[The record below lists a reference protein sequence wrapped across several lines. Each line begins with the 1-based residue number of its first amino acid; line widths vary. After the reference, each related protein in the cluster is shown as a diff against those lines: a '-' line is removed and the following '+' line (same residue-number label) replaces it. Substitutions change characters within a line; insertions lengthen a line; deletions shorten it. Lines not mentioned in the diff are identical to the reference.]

1 MDSMNLA
8 PYIDNERLADYAVS
22 CARLL
27 KSTGT
32 QSGAEAALRLHES
45 IRELRRCRDTLHR
58 RYTGAPAVPSGC
70 EWLLDNWYMVQREGP
85 AAEDELRRARSL
97 RRCRDGLII
106 TELCRTLLQ
115 AGHGRLT
122 EQRCRVFLEAF
133 QSVTVLR
140 RGELYLF
147 PAAMRAAVIQA
158 LAAVCRDMLNSPDA
172 EAYAQELE
180 ALFSSLRLLSSMD
193 MERLL
198 DSVDVCSAILSR
210 DPTGDYPKMD
220 RETKAEYLRRL
231 EIMAARRDVEEY
243 TLASELIEKSQAENR
258 HVGFLLLREPGRWG
272 AALYIAANVLLTL
285 FISLCIS
292 FYLGSLWL
300 AALLL
305 LPVSE
310 LVKAAVDF
318 LLMRVVRPRPMPRLD
333 LSEGVPEEGKSICVI
348 SVILG
353 SCDAQRL
360 EALRLA
366 SRREGKN
373 LSFGLLADLPGAATA
388 ETPRDAEL
396 LRDAQSAIDALNEK
410 YGGGFYLFT
419 RERSYNGESYS
430 GRERKRGA
438 LIELARLLCG
448 EDSELSVTGDEAALR
463 GTRYIITLDAD
474 TRIYPGSLSL
484 LIGAAMH
491 PLCTPVIDE
500 GSNVVVSGHAI
511 IHPRI
516 ETELESA
523 NSTDFSLIFAGA
535 GGCDPYCSLCG
546 ELYMDAFGSGGF
558 AGKGLIDPKALL
570 RCTAGRFPDGRI
582 LSHDALEGAYLRG
595 AYMSDAEFSDAF
607 PDKPLAYFKRQNRW
621 IRGDWQNA
629 RWIFA
634 RELADIDRFRLFD
647 SLRRSLVA
655 PLTFIAILCGFFMPA
670 QGLALAAWAALLAL
684 LSSLF
689 LSLIDRSLSRRE
701 HVRLKRHTRL
711 LTGAGGAIVRTF
723 MRLWLLPFEAWV
735 SAAAI
740 LTALW
745 RMLISHRKLLQWQT
759 FAQTSGG
766 EQLGENVRA
775 MWVSVVT
782 GVLLMAFSPAIIG
795 KSAGFMWLLSPAAA
809 AALALP
815 AYKGTA
821 IAARD
826 RELLRSAMAACW
838 RYLKDF
844 SAAEDNFLPPDNFQE
859 QPPTGAAHRTSPT
872 NIGLALAAAA
882 VSAECGI
889 IPRKEAAGYISRA
902 AATLEKM
909 PRCMGHYYNWYDTRT
924 LAPLSPPYIS
934 TVDSGN
940 MYAGLLCAA
949 NALDSWGNAELS
961 SRLRAIMAGMDF
973 APLYDRVRG
982 LFYICYDTVNN
993 AGSGGWYDLM
1003 ASEAVLTSYIAVAKG
1018 DVPMR
1023 HWRALSR
1030 AQLQKDGYRGL
1041 ASWTGTMFEYLMPA
1055 LFLPLY
1061 RASLLFESSRF
1072 CLYVQKR
1079 RHFAGKPWGISESA
1093 FYSLD
1098 ASLCYRYKAHGCPD
1112 LALKRG
1118 QDSDMVISPY
1128 SSFLALAVDPI
1139 AAVRNLRRLRD
1150 IGAYGRWGY
1159 IEALDFTPGRCRRAD
1174 GEQVRCYMAH
1184 HVSMSLLAAAN
1195 AADGGCVQKLFM
1207 ADASMAAYTLLLQ
1220 EKLPDSSVVMR
1231 RDSSPVPE
1239 RPRQHDKSR
1248 WELRGSEANAGA
1260 HACLLSNGAYSIRV
1274 TDDGNS
1280 AAFLGGCCVYD
1291 CRRPDDTLCL
1301 RLNGKKLL
1309 PAGGEY
1315 AWTLSEDH
1323 AAWSFEQDGAQCAVT
1338 LAAIDGELGEL
1349 TEVQLRGAGR
1359 AELEL
1364 GFRPVL
1370 AAPRDME
1377 SHSAYWKLG
1386 MTAQEGENSILLHRL
1401 PKGDKPG
1408 IWLCLACDHPVRFA
1422 FDEQGG
1428 AEALVSPYLRASVT
1442 VTQPRAGQAATLRFA
1457 ICIGTDAQ
1465 SAHDGAARVLTAG
1478 AYGGSM
1484 PDAAAIHLGMN
1495 AAELGAAMELVLPLW
1510 RNVLSNA
1517 APQSELWR
1525 YGISGDLPVICC
1537 DGGAVETEKLL
1548 RRFCLLKSC
1557 GLDAELVY
1565 LTREQGEYLQ
1575 PLLRHIGQVLAPVG
1589 LEALI
1594 GSPGGVFT
1602 APLEAAETVKSRA
1615 AVVIGEAQ
1623 KQYHPLREAELSA
1636 RRDVDAVPKYSWDD
1650 MKFTFEVN
1658 DTLPARIWQ
1667 HIITNGSLGAIAA
1680 DIGPAGLWYKN
1691 AREMPLIA
1699 PPGDIYDAG
1708 SPERLYVMHGGKPV
1722 SLFAANDG
1730 FACRVSYIPG
1740 CAEWEKEI
1748 GKNKI
1753 RTRLFIPQGLDARV
1767 LLIDG
1772 ADRLP
1777 LIWEL
1782 EPALG
1787 GKNGAC
1793 LRIEEEPGLI
1803 RLSSPDSYYPGVQM
1817 LIGSSAELDAET
1829 DFIPAALRIKLS
1841 AGAETVLCCGCCT
1854 ETELRELCVPDTA
1867 RSLLNAVSARWA
1879 RLLGTFS
1886 LRCGDSAL
1894 EHYMNGW
1901 AVYQTV
1907 ACRLE
1912 GRSSIYQ
1919 SGGALGFRDQ
1929 LQDSINLLLINR
1941 GYARERILDC
1951 CRHQYA
1957 EGDVLHWWHPHP
1969 DGDRGVRTRC
1979 SDDLLWLVWALC
1991 EYVEATGEEELCFI
2005 EEPYL
2010 SSPPLKDEEHD
2021 RYERPE
2027 KSAKSAAVL
2036 EHARAAL
2043 ECCIHRGFGKHGLPY
2058 TGSGDWNDAL
2068 DRVGGESVWLG
2079 WFFAHCAARFAELLE
2094 RLGADGAAQYRQY
2107 AAGVGSAADAAFNGK
2122 WYLRALYA
2130 GGEALGGGE
2139 RIDSVAQSWAV
2150 LSGFGSETRCSS
2162 AMDSALFRLWDRE
2175 HRLIRLLDPPYSDRE
2190 SSPGYITGYGEGF
2203 RENGGQYTHGAI
2215 WLAIA
2220 ALRLGRSAEG
2230 TAMLE
2235 TLLPETHEE
2244 RIYQAEPFVLP
2255 ADISTARGHEG
2266 LAGWTWYTGSAGW
2279 YFRAVTRELLGLRMR
2294 DGRLY
2299 IESPVLPEFSVRW
2312 TDDAGRTHTI
2322 ERSPDGITVDGKSYD
2337 GGGLP

>member
-45 IRELRRCRDTLHR
+45 IRGLRRCRDTLHR

-70 EWLLDNWYMVQREGP
+70 EWLLDNWYMIQREGP

-97 RRCRDGLII
+97 RRCRDGLIV

-115 AGHGRLT
+115 SGHGRLT
-122 EQRCRVFLEAF
+122 GQRCRIFLDAF

-140 RGELYLF
+140 RCELYLF

-158 LAAVCRDMLNSPDA
+158 LAAVCRDMLNSSDA
-172 EAYAQELE
+172 EVYAQELE

-220 RETKAEYLRRL
+220 RDTKTEYLRRL
-231 EIMAARRDVEEY
+231 EIMAAQRDVEEY
-243 TLASELIEKSQAENR
+243 TLASELIEKAQAENC
-258 HVGFLLLREPGRWG
+258 HIGFLLLREPGRWG

-292 FYLGSLWL
+292 FSLGSLWL

-353 SCDAQRL
+353 SCDVQRL

-373 LSFGLLADLPGAATA
+373 LSFGLLADLPGASTA

-419 RERSYNGESYS
+419 RRRSYNGESYS
-430 GRERKRGA
+430 GHERKRGA
-438 LIELARLLCG
+438 LIELAKLLCG
-448 EDSELSVTGDEAALR
+448 EDSELSVTGDEAALI

-558 AGKGLIDPKALL
+558 AGKGLIDPRALL
-570 RCTAGRFPDGRI
+570 RCTSGRFPDGRI

-634 RELADIDRFRLFD
+634 RELSDIDRFRLFD

-655 PLTFIAILCGFFMPA
+655 PLTFVAIICGFFMPA
-670 QGLALAAWAALLAL
+670 PGLALAAWAALLAL

-759 FAQTSGG
+759 FAQTSGT
-766 EQLGENVRA
+766 EQLGESVRA

-815 AYKGTA
+815 AYKGTEL
-821 IAARD
+821 AARD

-844 SAAEDNFLPPDNFQE
+844 STAEDNFLPPDNFQE
-859 QPPTGAAHRTSPT
+859 QPPTGTAHRTSPT

-889 IPRKEAAGYISRA
+889 VPRKEAAGYISRA
-902 AATLEKM
+902 ASTLEKM

-949 NALDSWGNAELS
+949 NALDAWGEAELS
-961 SRLRAIMAGMDF
+961 SRLRALMAGMDF
-973 APLYDRVRG
+973 LPLYDRVRG

-1079 RHFAGKPWGISESA
+1079 RHFSGKPWGISESA

-1118 QDSDMVISPY
+1118 QESDMVISPY

-1184 HVSMSLLAAAN
+1184 HISMSLLAAAN

-1220 EKLPDSSVVMR
+1220 EKLPDSGVVMR

-1248 WELRGSEANAGA
+1248 WELRGSEADAGA

-1291 CRRPDDTLCL
+1291 CKRPEDTLNL
-1301 RLNGKKLL
+1301 KINGKRLL

-1315 AWTLSEDH
+1315 AWTLSEDR
-1323 AAWSFEQDGAQCAVT
+1323 AAWSFERDGTQCTVT

-1349 TEVQLRGAGR
+1349 AEVQLRGTGR
-1359 AELEL
+1359 TELEL
-1364 GFRPVL
+1364 GFHPVL
-1370 AAPRDME
+1370 AAPRDAE

-1386 MTAQEGENSILLHRL
+1386 MTAQEGDNSVLLHRL

-1408 IWLCLACDHPVRFA
+1408 IWLCLACDRPTRFTA
-1422 FDEQGG
+1422 DEQGG
-1428 AEALVSPYLRASVT
+1428 AEALVSPYLRAAVT

-1457 ICIGTDAQ
+1457 LCIGTDAQ
-1465 SAHDGAARVLTAG
+1465 SARDGAARILSSA

-1510 RNVLSNA
+1510 RNTLSNA

-1525 YGISGDLPVICC
+1525 YGISGDLPIICC

-1594 GSPGGVFT
+1594 GSSGGVFT

-1623 KQYHPLREAELSA
+1623 KQYHPLREPELSA
-1636 RRDVDAVPKYSWDD
+1636 RRNADAAPERSWDNTE
-1650 MKFTFEVN
+1650 FTFEVK

-1699 PPGDIYDAG
+1699 PPVDIYDVS
-1708 SPERLYVMHGGKPV
+1708 SPERLYVMVNGKPV

-1730 FACRVSYIPG
+1730 FACRVSFAPG

-1748 GKNKI
+1748 GKNRI

-1767 LLIDG
+1767 LFIDG
-1772 ADRLP
+1772 ADGLP

-1787 GKNGAC
+1787 GRNGAC

-1803 RLSSPDSYYPGVQM
+1803 RLSSPDSYYPGLQM
-1817 LIGSSAELDAET
+1817 HIGSSAELDAET
-1829 DFIPAALRIKLS
+1829 DFSPAALRIKLN

-1854 ETELRELCVPDTA
+1854 GTELRELCAPDTA

-1879 RLLGTFS
+1879 RLLGAFS
-1886 LRCGDSAL
+1886 LRCGDTAL

-1941 GYARERILDC
+1941 GCARERILDC

-1969 DGDRGVRTRC
+1969 GGDRGVRTRC

-1991 EYVEATGEEELCFI
+1991 EYVETTGEEELCSI
-2005 EEPYL
+2005 EEPFL
-2010 SSPPLKDEEHD
+2010 SSTPLKDEEHD

-2027 KSAKSAAVL
+2027 KSVKSAAVL

-2079 WFFAHCAARFAELLE
+2079 WFFAHCAAHFAELLE
-2094 RLGADGAAQYRQY
+2094 RLGIDGAERYRQY
-2107 AAGVGSAADAAFNGK
+2107 AAEVGSAADAAFNGK
-2122 WYLRALYA
+2122 WYLRAFYA
-2130 GGEALGGGE
+2130 DGEALGGGE

-2150 LSGFGSETRCSS
+2150 LSGFGSKTRAAS

-2175 HRLIRLLDPPYSDRE
+2175 HRLIKLLDPPYSDGER
-2190 SSPGYITGYGEGF
+2190 SPGYITGYGEGF

-2220 ALRLGRSAEG
+2220 ALRLGKSAEG

-2235 TLLPETHEE
+2235 TLLPETHEA

-2255 ADISTARGHEG
+2255 ADICTARGHEG

-2299 IESPVLPEFSVRW
+2299 IEHPVLPEFSVHW
-2312 TDDAGRTHTI
+2312 TDDAGGTHTI
-2322 ERSPDGITVDGKSYD
+2322 ERTPGGITVDGKSYD
-2337 GGGLP
+2337 GGGIG

>member
-45 IRELRRCRDTLHR
+45 IRGLRRCRDTLHR

-70 EWLLDNWYMVQREGP
+70 EWLLDNWYMIQREGP
-85 AAEDELRRARSL
+85 AAEDELRRACSL
-97 RRCRDGLII
+97 RRCRDGLIV

-115 AGHGRLT
+115 SGHGRLT
-122 EQRCRVFLEAF
+122 GQRCRIFLDAF

-140 RGELYLF
+140 RCELYLF

-158 LAAVCRDMLNSPDA
+158 LAAVCRDMLNSSDA
-172 EAYAQELE
+172 EVYAQELE

-220 RETKAEYLRRL
+220 RDTKTEYLRRL
-231 EIMAARRDVEEY
+231 EIMAAQRDVEEY
-243 TLASELIEKSQAENR
+243 TLASELIEKAQAENC
-258 HVGFLLLREPGRWG
+258 HIGFLLLRESGRWG

-292 FYLGSLWL
+292 FSLGSLWL

-318 LLMRVVRPRPMPRLD
+318 LLMRAVRPRPMPRLD
-333 LSEGVPEEGKSICVI
+333 LSDGVPDEGKSICVI

-353 SCDAQRL
+353 SCDVQRL

-373 LSFGLLADLPGAATA
+373 LSFGLLADLPGASTA

-419 RERSYNGESYS
+419 RQRSYNGESYS
-430 GRERKRGA
+430 GHERKRGA
-438 LIELARLLCG
+438 LIELAKLLCG
-448 EDSELSVTGDEAALR
+448 EDSELSVTGDEAALT

-500 GSNVVVSGHAI
+500 GSNVVISGHAI

-535 GGCDPYCSLCG
+535 GGCDPYCSLSG

-558 AGKGLIDPKALL
+558 AGKGLIDPRALL
-570 RCTAGRFPDGRI
+570 RCTSGRFPDGRI

-634 RELADIDRFRLFD
+634 RELSDIDRFRLFD

-655 PLTFIAILCGFFMPA
+655 PLTFVAILCGFFMPA
-670 QGLALAAWAALLAL
+670 PGLALAAWAALLAL

-689 LSLIDRSLSRRE
+689 LSLIDRGLSRRE

-759 FAQTSGG
+759 FAQTSGT

-815 AYKGTA
+815 AYKGTEL
-821 IAARD
+821 AARD

-844 SAAEDNFLPPDNFQE
+844 STAEDNFLPPDNFQE
-859 QPPTGAAHRTSPT
+859 QPPTGTAHRTSPT

-889 IPRKEAAGYISRA
+889 VPRKEAAGYISRA
-902 AATLEKM
+902 ASTLEKM

-949 NALDSWGNAELS
+949 NALDAWGEAELS
-961 SRLRAIMAGMDF
+961 SRLRALMAGMDF
-973 APLYDRVRG
+973 LPLYDRVRG

-1079 RHFAGKPWGISESA
+1079 RHFSGKPWGISESA

-1118 QDSDMVISPY
+1118 QESDMVISPY

-1184 HVSMSLLAAAN
+1184 HISMSLLAAAN

-1207 ADASMAAYTLLLQ
+1207 SDPSMAAYTLLLQ
-1220 EKLPDSSVVMR
+1220 EKLPDSGVVMR

-1248 WELRGSEANAGA
+1248 WELRGSEADAGA

-1274 TDDGNS
+1274 ADDGNS

-1291 CRRPDDTLCL
+1291 CKCPEDTLNL
-1301 RLNGKKLL
+1301 KINGKRLL

-1315 AWTLSEDH
+1315 AWMLSEDR
-1323 AAWSFEQDGAQCAVT
+1323 AAWSFEQDGTQCTVT

-1349 TEVQLRGAGR
+1349 AEVQMRGTGR
-1359 AELEL
+1359 TELEL
-1364 GFRPVL
+1364 GFHPVL
-1370 AAPRDME
+1370 AALRDVE

-1386 MTAQEGENSILLHRL
+1386 MTAQESENSILLHRL

-1408 IWLCLACDHPVRFA
+1408 IWLCLACDHLTRFA

-1428 AEALVSPYLRASVT
+1428 AEALVSPYLRAAVT

-1457 ICIGTDAQ
+1457 LCIGTDVK
-1465 SAHDGAARVLTAG
+1465 SACDGAARILASG
-1478 AYGGSM
+1478 ACGGSM

-1510 RNVLSNA
+1510 RNTLSNA

-1525 YGISGDLPVICC
+1525 YGISGDLPIICC

-1594 GSPGGVFT
+1594 GSSGGVFT

-1623 KQYHPLREAELSA
+1623 KQYHPLCEPELSA
-1636 RRDVDAVPKYSWDD
+1636 RRTADSVPEHSWDNT
-1650 MKFTFEVN
+1650 KFTFEVN

-1699 PPGDIYDAG
+1699 PPVDIYDVS
-1708 SPERLYVMHGGKPV
+1708 SPERLYVMVNGKPV

-1730 FACRVSYIPG
+1730 FACRVSFAPG

-1772 ADRLP
+1772 ADGLP
-1777 LIWEL
+1777 LVWEL

-1787 GKNGAC
+1787 GRNGAC

-1803 RLSSPDSYYPGVQM
+1803 RLSSPDSYYPGLQM
-1817 LIGSSAELDAET
+1817 HIGSSAELDAET
-1829 DFIPAALRIKLS
+1829 DFAPAALRIKLN

-1854 ETELRELCVPDTA
+1854 GTELRELCAPDTA

-1879 RLLGTFS
+1879 RLLGAFS

-1941 GYARERILDC
+1941 GCARERILDC

-1991 EYVEATGEEELCFI
+1991 EYVETTGEEELCSI
-2005 EEPYL
+2005 EEPFL
-2010 SSPPLKDEEHD
+2010 SSTPLKDEEHD

-2027 KSAKSAAVL
+2027 KSVKSAAVL

-2079 WFFAHCAARFAELLE
+2079 WFFAHCAAHFAELLE
-2094 RLGADGAAQYRQY
+2094 RLGIDGAERYRQY
-2107 AAGVGSAADAAFNGK
+2107 AAEVGSAADAAFNGK
-2122 WYLRALYA
+2122 WYLRAFYA
-2130 GGEALGGGE
+2130 DGEALGGGE

-2150 LSGFGSETRCSS
+2150 LSGFGSKTRAAS

-2175 HRLIRLLDPPYSDRE
+2175 HRLIKLLDPPYSDGER
-2190 SSPGYITGYGEGF
+2190 SPGYITGYGEGF

-2220 ALRLGRSAEG
+2220 ALRLGKSAEG

-2235 TLLPETHEE
+2235 TLLPETHEA

-2255 ADISTARGHEG
+2255 ADICTAKGHEG

-2299 IESPVLPEFSVRW
+2299 IEHPVLPEFSVHW
-2312 TDDAGRTHTI
+2312 TDDAGGTHTI
-2322 ERSPDGITVDGKSYD
+2322 ERTPGGITVDGKSYD
-2337 GGGLP
+2337 GGGIG

>member
-45 IRELRRCRDTLHR
+45 IRGLRRCRDTLHR

-70 EWLLDNWYMVQREGP
+70 EWLLDNWYMIQREGP

-97 RRCRDGLII
+97 RRCRDGLIV

-115 AGHGRLT
+115 SGHGRLT
-122 EQRCRVFLEAF
+122 EQRCRIFLDAF

-158 LAAVCRDMLNSPDA
+158 LAAVCRDMLNSSDA

-220 RETKAEYLRRL
+220 RDTKTEYLRRL
-231 EIMAARRDVEEY
+231 EIMAAQRDVEEY
-243 TLASELIEKSQAENR
+243 TLASELIEKAQAENC

-292 FYLGSLWL
+292 FSLGSLWL

-318 LLMRVVRPRPMPRLD
+318 LLMRVVRPHPMPRLD

-373 LSFGLLADLPGAATA
+373 LSFGLLADLPGAASA

-419 RERSYNGESYS
+419 RRRSYNGESYS
-430 GRERKRGA
+430 GHERKRGA
-438 LIELARLLCG
+438 LIELAKLLCG
-448 EDSELSVTGDEAALR
+448 EDSELSVTGDEAALI

-500 GSNVVVSGHAI
+500 GSNVVISGHAI

-535 GGCDPYCSLCG
+535 GGCDPYCSLSG

-558 AGKGLIDPKALL
+558 AGKGLIDPRALL
-570 RCTAGRFPDGRI
+570 RCTSGRFPDGRI

-634 RELADIDRFRLFD
+634 RELSDIDRFHLFD

-655 PLTFIAILCGFFMPA
+655 PLTFVAILCGFFMSAP
-670 QGLALAAWAALLAL
+670 GLALAAWAALLAL

-689 LSLIDRSLSRRE
+689 LSFIDRSLSRRE

-815 AYKGTA
+815 AYKGTEL
-821 IAARD
+821 AARD

-844 SAAEDNFLPPDNFQE
+844 STAEDNFLPPDNFQE

-889 IPRKEAAGYISRA
+889 VPRREAAGYISRA
-902 AATLEKM
+902 ASTLEKM

-949 NALDSWGNAELS
+949 NALDAWGEAELS
-961 SRLRAIMAGMDF
+961 SRLRALMAGMDF
-973 APLYDRVRG
+973 LPLYDRVRG

-1079 RHFAGKPWGISESA
+1079 RHFSGKPWGISESA

-1118 QDSDMVISPY
+1118 QESDMVISPY

-1184 HVSMSLLAAAN
+1184 HISMSLLAAAN

-1207 ADASMAAYTLLLQ
+1207 SDPSMAAYTLLLQ
-1220 EKLPDSSVVMR
+1220 EKLPDSGVVMR

-1248 WELRGSEANAGA
+1248 WELRGSEADAGA

-1274 TDDGNS
+1274 ADDGNS

-1291 CRRPDDTLCL
+1291 CKRPEDTLSL
-1301 RLNGKKLL
+1301 RLNGKRLL

-1315 AWTLSEDH
+1315 AWTLSEDR
-1323 AAWSFEQDGAQCAVT
+1323 AAWSFEQDGMQCTVT

-1349 TEVQLRGAGR
+1349 IEVQLRGTGR
-1359 AELEL
+1359 TELEL

-1370 AAPRDME
+1370 AAQRDVE

-1408 IWLCLACDHPVRFA
+1408 VWLCLACDRPTRFTA
-1422 FDEQGG
+1422 DEQGG
-1428 AEALVSPYLRASVT
+1428 AEALISPYLRAAVT
-1442 VTQPRAGQAATLRFA
+1442 IAQPRAGQAATLRFA
-1457 ICIGTDAQ
+1457 LCIGTDVK
-1465 SAHDGAARVLTAG
+1465 SACDGAARILASA

-1510 RNVLSNA
+1510 RNTLSNA
-1517 APQSELWR
+1517 APQNELWR
-1525 YGISGDLPVICC
+1525 YGISGDLPIICC

-1623 KQYHPLREAELSA
+1623 KQYHPLREPELNA
-1636 RRDVDAVPKYSWDD
+1636 RRTVESVPGHNWGNTE
-1650 MKFTFEVN
+1650 FTFEVK

-1691 AREMPLIA
+1691 AREMQLIA
-1699 PPGDIYDAG
+1699 PPGDIYDVR
-1708 SPERLYVMHGGKPV
+1708 SPERLCVMVNGKLV

-1730 FACRVSYIPG
+1730 FACRVSFAPG

-1748 GKNKI
+1748 GKNRI

-1767 LLIDG
+1767 MLIDG
-1772 ADRLP
+1772 ADGLP
-1777 LIWEL
+1777 LVWEL

-1787 GKNGAC
+1787 GRNGAC

-1803 RLSSPDSYYPGVQM
+1803 RLSSPDSYYPGLQM
-1817 LIGSSAELDAET
+1817 HIGSSAELDVET
-1829 DFIPAALRIKLS
+1829 DFAPAALRIKLN

-1854 ETELRELCVPDTA
+1854 GTALRELCAPDTA

-1879 RLLGTFS
+1879 RLLGAFS

-1941 GYARERILDC
+1941 GCARERILDC

-1991 EYVEATGEEELCFI
+1991 EYVETTGEEELCSI
-2005 EEPYL
+2005 EEPFL
-2010 SSPPLKDEEHD
+2010 SSTPLKDEEHD

-2027 KSAKSAAVL
+2027 KSVKSAAVL

-2079 WFFAHCAARFAELLE
+2079 WFFAHCAAHFAELLE
-2094 RLGADGAAQYRQY
+2094 RIGGKGGERYRQY
-2107 AAGVGSAADAAFNGK
+2107 AAEVGSAADAAFNGK
-2122 WYLRALYA
+2122 WYLRAFYA
-2130 GGEALGGGE
+2130 DGEALGGGE

-2150 LSGFGSETRCSS
+2150 LSGFGSKTRAAP

-2175 HRLIRLLDPPYSDRE
+2175 HRLIKLLDPPYSDRE
-2190 SSPGYITGYGEGF
+2190 RSPGYITGYGEGF

-2220 ALRLGRSAEG
+2220 ALRLGKSAEG

-2235 TLLPETHEE
+2235 TLLPETHEA

-2255 ADISTARGHEG
+2255 ADICTARGHEG

-2299 IESPVLPEFSVRW
+2299 IEHPVLPEFSVHW
-2312 TDDAGRTHTI
+2312 ADDAGVTHTI
-2322 ERSPDGITVDGKSYD
+2322 ERTPGGISVDGRRYD
-2337 GGGLP
+2337 GGGIG